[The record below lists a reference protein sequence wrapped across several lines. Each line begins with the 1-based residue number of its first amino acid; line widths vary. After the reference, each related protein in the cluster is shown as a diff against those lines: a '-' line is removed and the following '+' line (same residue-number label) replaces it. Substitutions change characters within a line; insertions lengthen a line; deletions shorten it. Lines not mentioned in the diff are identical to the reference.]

1 MFLPSPFAIIPK
13 GSVEL
18 YRYLHRFFFILS
30 YAAQKERQIW
40 TKAAKFCKTIK
51 IQPAMFEQIPIQ
63 LLQEQSIPKP
73 YFLSSGTCLSRDTVC
88 LQVTCCAH
96 NSSSK

>member
-18 YRYLHRFFFILS
+18 HRSLHRFFFLLS
-30 YAAQKERQIW
+30 YSAQKESQIW
-40 TKAAKFCKTIK
+40 TRAAKFCKTTK
-51 IQPAMFEQIPIQ
+51 IQPAMFEQILIQ
-63 LLQEQSIPKP
+63 LLQEQNIPKP
-73 YFLSSGTCLSRDTVC
+73 YFHSSGTCLSQNTVC

-96 NSSSK
+96 NSFSK